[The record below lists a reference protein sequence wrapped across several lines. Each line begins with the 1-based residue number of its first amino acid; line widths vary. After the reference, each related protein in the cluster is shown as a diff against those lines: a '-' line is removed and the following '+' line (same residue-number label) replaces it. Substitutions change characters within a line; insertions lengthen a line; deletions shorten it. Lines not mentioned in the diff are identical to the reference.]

1 MNQSEADLKL
11 GELRQARASGQT
23 ILAVHYACES
33 WFEVRDRPVAISCIS
48 FFNLSTGEEVPFS
61 VIDTARQV
69 SEEVDSTVV
78 ANDTREAHVLERYY
92 DFLRRNSDAIVVD
105 WNMNSSDFSFLM
117 LDNRYTYLTNNS
129 APYSHPRSRLYDL
142 DELFTGLFG
151 EDYAEHP
158 KLHKLACA
166 NGLSIRGKLSGAEE
180 AEKFKHGEHSE
191 IRRST
196 AVKAKIIALLL
207 GRLLSGK
214 LETKLSGPRVDFAGS
229 WIDSVRLIA
238 AIGERF
244 RDVSRQLQKRREG
257 RSTLTVTDEYDAQD
271 LFHSLLRLFFDDVRK
286 EEWTPSY
293 AGSASRMDFLLPA
306 YGIAL
311 ELKHARESLS
321 NKALGDQLIVDV
333 SHYRTHGSVRSL
345 VCLVFDEEGYV
356 DNPRGIERDLSKIH
370 EDLVVT
376 VRILDR

>member
-1 MNQSEADLKL
+1 MNQPEADLKL
-11 GELRQARASGQT
+11 SELRQARASGQT
-23 ILAVHYACES
+23 ILTVHYACES

-48 FFNLSTGEEVPFS
+48 FYNASTGEEVPFS
-61 VIDTARQV
+61 TID
-69 SEEVDSTVV
+69 
-78 ANDTREAHVLERYY
+78 NEAGEKFVLERYY
-92 DFLRRNSDAIVVD
+92 DFLRRNSDAIVVN
-105 WNMNSSDFSFLM
+105 WNMNSADFSFLM
-117 LDNRYTYLTNNS
+117 LDTRYTYLSRNS
-129 APYSHPRSRLYDL
+129 PPYTHPRSRLCDL

-166 NGLSIRGKLSGAEE
+166 NDLSIRGKLSGAEE
-180 AEKFKHGEHSE
+180 AEKFKNGEHSE

-196 AVKAKIIALLL
+196 AVKAKIIGLLL
-207 GRLLSGK
+207 DRLLSGK

-244 RDVSRQLQKRREG
+244 SEVSRQMQKRHGVG
-257 RSTLTVTDEYDAQD
+257 RTTLTVNDEYDAQD

-306 YGIAL
+306 YKIAL
-311 ELKHARESLS
+311 ELKHTRQSLS
-321 NKALGDQLIVDV
+321 TKDLGDELIVDV

-345 VCLVFDEEGYV
+345 VCLVFDEKRYV
-356 DNPRGIERDLSKIH
+356 DNPRGLERDLSNIH
-370 EDLVVT
+370 EDMVVT